1 MGEGV
6 LVRPKW
12 FLVSYTG
19 YGNYKHSF
27 GDVSLTN
34 RLFEQT
40 LKKCYTT
47 LPTMLSQVF
56 ASSMAEAVGCTF
68 VSPSFLV
75 HICSIGNMSGD
86 ELYIKLAVLHTRLPI
101 VLSIVLS
108 MFLLALMVLQLTKIF
123 VYIPLGSKGSI
134 QHKLSLW
141 YCHTTL

>member
-1 MGEGV
+1 M

-19 YGNYKHSF
+19 YGNYQHWLYGKD
-27 GDVSLTN
+27 DVSLTN

-68 VSPSFLV
+68 VSPSFFSPPMLNRKYV
-75 HICSIGNMSGD
+75 WRQT
-86 ELYIKLAVLHTRLPI
+86 LYQTCRPTHT
-101 VLSIVLS
+101 
-108 MFLLALMVLQLTKIF
+108 LTHCLIY
-123 VYIPLGSKGSI
+123 VAACINGA
-134 QHKLSLW
+134 
-141 YCHTTL
+141 TTD